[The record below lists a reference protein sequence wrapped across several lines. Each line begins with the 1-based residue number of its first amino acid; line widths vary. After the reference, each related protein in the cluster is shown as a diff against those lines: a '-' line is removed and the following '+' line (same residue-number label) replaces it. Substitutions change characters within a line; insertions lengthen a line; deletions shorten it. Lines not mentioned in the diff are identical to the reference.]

1 VKYIVMIYEG
11 TKLEFCMWIIGGS
24 WLDEAQGQ
32 NIWGL
37 EPLGL
42 HKVGAYRLFSLY
54 CLLAM

>member
-1 VKYIVMIYEG
+1 
-11 TKLEFCMWIIGGS
+11 MWIIGGS